1 MGIKGVNRQT
11 HSPSEPPKAGRA
23 AGVCGKTGILFRVMV
38 NLLKC
43 ENRHLGRFAKNI
55 RWKFV
60 RFCGGCMRM
69 GGRVLQDYPR
79 SSATAVALYSV
90 AASRSNRMSSVRRG
104 LARKLRVTR

>member
-11 HSPSEPPKAGRA
+11 HSPSEPPKAGGP

-55 RWKFV
+55 RWEFV
-60 RFCGGCMRM
+60 QFCGGCMRM

-90 AASRSNRMSSVRRG
+90 AAIAKRDLGSFPCLQRR
-104 LARKLRVTR
+104 KT